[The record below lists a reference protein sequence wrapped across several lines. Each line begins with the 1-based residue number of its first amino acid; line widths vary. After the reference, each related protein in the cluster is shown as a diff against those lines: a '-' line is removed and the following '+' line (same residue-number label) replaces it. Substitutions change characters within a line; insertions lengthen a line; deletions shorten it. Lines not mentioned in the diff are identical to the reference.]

1 MCSSRSGRRSE
12 SRGARAG
19 GEVGAV
25 DLEDGERCV
34 SVDLLTRR
42 SARTAVAEVVSKGL
56 LQLHVLET
64 ELADPQFALLPVLVR
79 LGRIVP
85 AQIKRRL
92 CLEKRRTGVKTK
104 NTREN

>member
-1 MCSSRSGRRSE
+1 MLLSGRGRGRRSE

-64 ELADPQFALLPVLVR
+64 VLADPQFALLPVLVR
-79 LGRIVP
+79 IGRIVP
-85 AQIKRRL
+85 AHTTNETWIRISFNGS
-92 CLEKRRTGVKTK
+92 EK
-104 NTREN
+104 